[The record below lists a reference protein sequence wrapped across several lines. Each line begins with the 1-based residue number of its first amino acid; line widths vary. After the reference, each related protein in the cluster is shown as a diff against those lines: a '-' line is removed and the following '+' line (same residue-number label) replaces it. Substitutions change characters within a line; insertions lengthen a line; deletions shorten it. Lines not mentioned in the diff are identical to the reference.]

1 MKNIPLYK
9 RYENKQACG
18 VCPMSN
24 FGGLELLDIDACA
37 GDYGVA
43 VACFNWGIGREL
55 YTAPFIFMPCATD
68 PIPQGNYTRYKMH
81 NPYEFR
87 GVYVS
92 HIKTEEAPKGKL
104 VITAL
109 ELSQRDK
116 QGNSH
121 KIYEWGG
128 KG

>member
-43 VACFNWGIGREL
+43 VACFNWGTGRQK
-55 YTAPFIFMPCATD
+55 IR
-68 PIPQGNYTRYKMH
+68 RYKIQLSE
-81 NPYEFR
+81 NGRAFIRKEGIRFYFSDTGR
-87 GVYVS
+87 GN
-92 HIKTEEAPKGKL
+92 
-104 VITAL
+104 VILRA
-109 ELSQRDK
+109 
-116 QGNSH
+116 
-121 KIYEWGG
+121 
-128 KG
+128 